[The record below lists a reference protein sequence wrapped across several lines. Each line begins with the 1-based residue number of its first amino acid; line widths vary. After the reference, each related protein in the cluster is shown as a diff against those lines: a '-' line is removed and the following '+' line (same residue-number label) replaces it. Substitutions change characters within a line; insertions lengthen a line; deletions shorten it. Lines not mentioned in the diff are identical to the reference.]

1 VLFLDNLALFD
12 LNPIHIAFVLVLALL
27 LFGPQKLPEI
37 GKQLGS
43 ALRELKRA
51 GNQLADSFN
60 TDHEPDSRYNGY
72 SSGYSDNYSGYDN
85 NVSRSTPAITSSTDM
100 SDYTIAGQP
109 PQDLYNAYGDNQD
122 YQTEAQPTGWDD
134 YAIGSTAS
142 ANRGSSEPAGIGA
155 AEPRKEESV
164 NV

>member
-1 VLFLDNLALFD
+1 MIFFDSLALFD
-12 LNPIHIAFVLVLALL
+12 LNPIHIGFVLVLALL

-51 GNQLADSFN
+51 GNSLADSFN
-60 TDHEPDSRYNGY
+60 TDHEPDSRYN
-72 SSGYSDNYSGYDN
+72 SYSDSYSGYDN
-85 NVSRSTPAITSSTDM
+85 SVSRSTPAISSSTDM

-109 PQDLYNAYGDNQD
+109 PADLYGSYP
-122 YQTEAQPTGWDD
+122 YEAESAPAANLDD
-134 YAIGSTAS
+134 YAFASTAS
-142 ANRGSSEPAGIGA
+142 AAVESK
-155 AEPRKEESV
+155 KEGTP